1 MLEKMGPKKYAF
13 PVLIVVLI
21 GCVMALMF
29 YPMINMSP
37 KELPFAVVSLD
48 EGATTPQGEVNA
60 GKLMVDKLVNAPTP
74 EGSDAAPIKWEQFD
88 SQAAID
94 EAFANNKLFGALTI
108 PADFTQGQMLAK
120 TGKSEAPSVAV
131 VLDNAKSP
139 MAVMQMQAALG
150 AMFGQMDIPANIQ
163 LINTGDADSS
173 ATSPMAGMMSQQIG
187 VMPIMI
193 MSMIGS
199 IILTR
204 ILPKTN
210 ASTTNGR
217 FKALGIQLGYA
228 VGFSFLAAVTS
239 VTLLNTLVGAGAPF
253 WTTTI
258 FLWVASF
265 SVMALFLG
273 AFNIALPLGGL
284 VAFFAF
290 LCGMMLAAL
299 PREMLP
305 TFWADWIYPW
315 SPQSHMADGVRDIL
329 YRGADLFPLGT
340 GGLLVLGG
348 IGLVLL
354 VIAGFIPGLKPKDAN
369 ITNAAA
375 GESTTVAV

>member
-13 PVLIVVLI
+13 PVLVVVLI

-29 YPMINMSP
+29 YPMINMAP
-37 KELPFAVVSLD
+37 KELPFGVVSLD
-48 EGATTPQGEVNA
+48 EGATTPKGEVNA
-60 GKLMVDKLVNAPTP
+60 GELMAEKLVNP
-74 EGSDAAPIKWEQFD
+74 ETSQDSAVAPIKWEQFD
-88 SQAAID
+88 SQAAVD
-94 EAFANNKLFGALTI
+94 EAIANNKLFGALTI
-108 PADFTQGQMLAK
+108 PTDFTQGQLLAQ
-120 TGKSEAPSVAV
+120 TDQGKAPSVEV

-139 MAVMQMQAALG
+139 MAAMQMQAALG

-173 ATSPMAGMMSQQIG
+173 TKSPIAGMMSQQIG
-187 VMPIMI
+187 VMPVMI
-193 MSMIGS
+193 MSMVGA

-210 ASTTNGR
+210 ATTTSGR
-217 FKALGIQLGYA
+217 FKKLGIQLGYA

-258 FLWVASF
+258 FLWVASL

-273 AFNIALPLGGL
+273 AFNIAVPLGGL
-284 VAFFAF
+284 VVFFAF

-315 SPQSHMADGVRDIL
+315 SPQSHMADGIRDIL
-329 YRGADLFPLGT
+329 YRGAELFPFGT
-340 GGLLVLGG
+340 GGLLALGG

-354 VIAGFIPGLKPKDAN
+354 VIAGFIPGRKPKDAN

-375 GESTTVAV
+375 VEAAAVAA